1 MEEFGKDY
9 EAYMRT
15 DQASRARRVVRRTEL
30 PIAGEWAS
38 AAQNARPVKGGLR
51 TYTLT
56 IAVVSGTALITGAS
70 LLYPGILLALQRS
83 PAALGAGQVW
93 RFITPLFVER
103 GGWKEIA
110 FNLVS
115 LIAVGVLA
123 ERLWGKRRWVIFYLT
138 GGVTGQACGL
148 AWRPIGAG
156 SSVAVC
162 GLLGACAFWA
172 LPRRTS
178 WLAVLA
184 GMLTIVMGVVLTVMH
199 NLHGPPLLVGALAA
213 GLATRD
219 PEQHPDHAARRTTT

>member
-1 MEEFGKDY
+1 
-9 EAYMRT
+9 
-15 DQASRARRVVRRTEL
+15 
-30 PIAGEWAS
+30 
-38 AAQNARPVKGGLR
+38 VKGGLR
-51 TYTLT
+51 TCSLT
-56 IAVVSGTALITGAS
+56 IAVVSATALITGAS

-83 PAALGAGQVW
+83 PAALGAAQVW

-115 LIAVGVLA
+115 LLAVGVLA

-156 SSVAVC
+156 SSVAMC
-162 GLLGACAFWA
+162 GLLGACAVWA
-172 LPRRTS
+172 LPRRAS

-184 GMLTIVMGVVLTVMH
+184 GLAIVMGVVLTIMH
-199 NLHGPPLLVGALAA
+199 NLHGPPLLAGALAA
-213 GLATRD
+213 GLATRS
-219 PEQHPDHAARRTTT
+219 PEEQPDHATRRKTT